1 MKILIMSDSHGHH
14 ELIRKAIGQEA
25 PIDMLIHAGDIEG
38 NLKQILGSKRE
49 YEVFAVAGNMD
60 WYNELEDEIL
70 VSAGDHLILLTHGH
84 RYGVHSGTK
93 RLTARARKLGADIAV
108 YGHTHVPDFRT
119 EDNVMVVNPGSI
131 AKPRQDGWKKT
142 YAVMTVS
149 RKGEVD
155 VKFKSL
161 PRLPFFDI

>member
-1 MKILIMSDSHGHH
+1 
-14 ELIRKAIGQEA
+14 
-25 PIDMLIHAGDIEG
+25 MLIHAGDIEG
-38 NLKQILGSKRE
+38 DLKQILGKKRE

-60 WYNELEDEIL
+60 WSDELENEIL
-70 VSAGDHLILLTHGH
+70 LPAADHLILLTHGH

-93 RLTARARKLGADIAV
+93 KLTKQARKLGADIAV

-119 EDNVMVVNPGSI
+119 EDDVTVINPGSI

-149 RKGEVD
+149 RNGEVD
-155 VKFKSL
+155 VQFKSL
-161 PRLPFFDI
+161 PRLSFFDDL